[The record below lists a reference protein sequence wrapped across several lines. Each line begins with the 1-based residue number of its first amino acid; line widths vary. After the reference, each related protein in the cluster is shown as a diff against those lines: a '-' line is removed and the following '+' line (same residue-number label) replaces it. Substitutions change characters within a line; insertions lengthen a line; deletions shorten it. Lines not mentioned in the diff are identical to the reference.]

1 MCKDA
6 EDRVDDTN
14 TANTKLSTKFV
25 DRNLSTGVE
34 DTSLRGESAVRSPVT
49 AQHSTAQHST
59 PMLVNLHPCVLLL
72 LFSCSEYV
80 FTAVNIVL
88 GCFVF
93 DAGQSFWGLG
103 YASTPCW

>member
-1 MCKDA
+1 MCTDA

-49 AQHSTAQHST
+49 AQHSTAQHTYVGKPSSLYA
-59 PMLVNLHPCVLLL
+59 PAVVF
-72 LFSCSEYV
+72 LF
-80 FTAVNIVL
+80 
-88 GCFVF
+88 
-93 DAGQSFWGLG
+93 
-103 YASTPCW
+103 